1 MTEAQVSAEEQ
12 KILNFRVRGEDP
24 VQAVS
29 ALYSNFL
36 AISRVGTDVQFEFI
50 FLDLNLVAG
59 ILEQLKKAEKPSVPE
74 LQGKTVAKVVMPAAT
89 FFQLREHF
97 ENIFRALEEVVPKM
111 PEAQDDRSSNVG

>member
-1 MTEAQVSAEEQ
+1 VSADEQ

-36 AISRVGTDVQFEFI
+36 AVSQVGTDVQFEFI
-50 FLDLNLVAG
+50 FLDLNLVASV
-59 ILEQLKKAEKPSVPE
+59 LEQLKKAEQPSVPD

-89 FFQLREHF
+89 FVQLRDHF
-97 ENIFRALEEVVPKM
+97 ETLFRALEGVIPKA
-111 PEAQDDRSSNVG
+111 PEAKHDRSSKVG